1 MTELP
6 HRITFGPVDKMTI
19 GLLKIIHKTL
29 LPVHYGDSI
38 YKNIKDGIVA
48 HGTLAFYNDDTAVG
62 ELCYRIDREEGA
74 EPRLY
79 IMTIGVLKPY
89 QRQGIATKLFNKMI
103 EENKEIKEVY
113 LHVHVENPSAVEF
126 YKKLG
131 FEIVETIPDYYKSLE
146 NQAAIVM
153 SYKISQDKQ

>member
-1 MTELP
+1 MSELP

-29 LPVHYGDSI
+29 LPVKYGDAI
-38 YKNIKDGIVA
+38 YKNIKDGIYA

-62 ELCYRIDREEGA
+62 ELCYRIDKEKGY
-74 EPRLY
+74 PRLY

-89 QRQGIATKLFNKMI
+89 QRQGIATQLFNEMVKN
-103 EENKEIKEVY
+103 NKDIKEVY
-113 LHVHVENPSAVEF
+113 LHVHVENPDAVEF

-131 FEIVETIPDYYKSLE
+131 FEIIETIPDYYKSLE
-146 NQAAIVM
+146 NKGAIVM
-153 SYKISQDKQ
+153 SCKINQDAN